1 MTDTGTLTPLR
12 ETPPA
17 PSGFGL
23 RSWLRWF
30 WRQLTSMRVALILL
44 FLLALAS
51 IPGSLFPQR
60 GIDPLG
66 VDQYLADHPTVG
78 PWLDRLSIFDVY
90 AAPWFAAIYLLLCIS
105 LAGCIIPRTLEL
117 AATLRRPPP
126 PPPSRLE
133 RMPGYAAGT
142 TDEAA
147 AAVVARAGASFRA
160 NRWRVRSGDSWV
172 AAEKGYLRELGNL
185 LFHLAL
191 LALLAAVAIGSLW
204 GWRASVIVAEGRAF
218 SNSLT
223 QYDSFTAGR
232 LVERND
238 LAPFTVE
245 LVDFQA
251 EFQRGGEQNGA
262 PRDYSAT
269 VNYRS
274 APGEPMTEATVSVN
288 SPLSVSGAKVFLTG
302 HGYAPVVRVTDAAGT
317 VAFDGPVVF
326 LPQDGNLTSTGVIKV
341 PDAQPQLGFQ
351 GIFLPT
357 ATVDPERGP
366 ISVFPVADDPALFL
380 SAWKGDLG
388 LDTGA
393 PQSVFRLDVANLEQI
408 GLQSLRPGE
417 SWTLPDG
424 SGTIEF
430 VEVSEFA
437 NFSIARDPG
446 KEWALGA
453 AIAAM
458 VGLMLSLFVPRRR
471 MWVRADALDGAGAR
485 VTVAGLARTENADVD
500 AEAAQVLTDLL
511 MPDGKGAAVVSA
523 GDDSIGGRG

>member
-1 MTDTGTLTPLR
+1 MSEVETLTPER
-12 ETPPA
+12 SASPA
-17 PSGFGL
+17 PAGFGL
-23 RSWLRWF
+23 RAWLRWF

-44 FLLALAS
+44 FLLAVAS

-66 VDQYLADHPTVG
+66 VEQYLVDNPTLG
-78 PWLDRLSIFDVY
+78 PWLDRMSMFDVY

-126 PPPSRLE
+126 PPPSRLN
-133 RMPGYAAGT
+133 RMPGYAAGLS
-142 TDEAA
+142 EQSAA
-147 AAVVARAGASFRA
+147 EVVARAEKSFQGS
-160 NRWRVRSGDSWV
+160 RWRVRTGDSWV
-172 AAEKGYLRELGNL
+172 AAEKGYLREVGNL

-223 QYDSFTAGR
+223 QYDSFSAGR

-238 LAPFTVE
+238 LSPFTVE

-262 PRDYSAT
+262 PRDYRAT
-269 VNYRS
+269 VTYRT
-274 APGEPMTEATVSVN
+274 APGEPMQEATIAVN
-288 SPLSVSGAKVFLTG
+288 SPLTVSGAKVFLTG
-302 HGYAPVVRVTDAAGT
+302 HGYAPVVRVTDASGL
-317 VAFDGPVVF
+317 VAFEGPVVF

-366 ISVFPVADDPALFL
+366 ISVFPIADDPALFL

-393 PQSVFRLDVANLEQI
+393 PQSVFRLDVADMEQI

-424 SGTIEF
+424 SGTVDFI
-430 VEVSEFA
+430 EVSEFA
-437 NFSIARDPG
+437 NFAIARDPG
-446 KEWALGA
+446 KEWALA
-453 AIAAM
+453 AAVAAM
-458 VGLMLSLFVPRRR
+458 AGLMLSLFIPRRR
-471 MWVRADALDGAGAR
+471 MWVRAEA
-485 VTVAGLARTENADVD
+485 VTGGGSQVAVAGLARTENADVD
-500 AEAAQVLTDLL
+500 AEAAEVLAGLL
-511 MPDGKGAAVVSA
+511 EPPAAGTAIGS
-523 GDDSIGGRG
+523 GTENSNGGRG

>member
-1 MTDTGTLTPLR
+1 MTDVETLTPER
-12 ETPPA
+12 SAPQA

-44 FLLALAS
+44 FLLAVAS

-66 VDQYLADHPTVG
+66 VDQYLVDNPTLG
-78 PWLDRLSIFDVY
+78 PWLDRMSMFDVY

-105 LAGCIIPRTLEL
+105 LAGCIIPRTLDL
-117 AATLRRPPP
+117 VATLRRPPP
-126 PPPSRLE
+126 PPPSRLN
-133 RMPGYAAGT
+133 RMPGYATGT
-142 TDEAA
+142 SPQPVAD
-147 AAVVARAGASFRA
+147 VVQRAERDFRA
-160 NRWRVRSGDSWV
+160 SRWRVRSGESWV
-172 AAEKGYLRELGNL
+172 AAEKGYLREVGNL

-204 GWRASVIVAEGRAF
+204 GWRASVIVTEGRAF
-218 SNSLT
+218 SNTLT

-262 PRDYSAT
+262 PRDYRAT

-274 APGEPMTEATVSVN
+274 APGEPMTEATISVN
-288 SPLSVSGAKVFLTG
+288 SPLTVSGAKVFLTG
-302 HGYAPVVRVTDAAGT
+302 HGYAPVVRVTDSAGQ

-341 PDAQPQLGFQ
+341 PDAQPQLGIQ

-366 ISVFPVADDPALFL
+366 ISVFPIADDPALFL

-393 PQSVFRLDVANLEQI
+393 PQSVFRLDVANMEQI
-408 GLQSLRPGE
+408 GLQSMRPGE
-417 SWTLPDG
+417 TWTLPDG
-424 SGTIEF
+424 SGTVEF
-430 VEVSEFA
+430 LEVSEFA
-437 NFSIARDPG
+437 NFAIARDPG
-446 KEWALGA
+446 KEWALA
-453 AIAAM
+453 ASIAAM
-458 VGLMLSLFVPRRR
+458 AGLMLSLFIPRRR
-471 MWVRADALDGAGAR
+471 MWVRADDLDGGGTHLA
-485 VTVAGLARTENADVD
+485 VAGLARTENADVD
-500 AEAAQVLTDLL
+500 AEAAQVLADLL
-511 MPDGKGAAVVSA
+511 VPAQGDAAVVSG
-523 GDDSIGGRG
+523 GDDSKGDRG

>member
-1 MTDTGTLTPLR
+1 MTEV
-12 ETPPA
+12 ETITTERAAPNAPA
-17 PSGFGL
+17 GFGF
-23 RSWLRWF
+23 RDWLRWF

-44 FLLALAS
+44 FLLAVAS

-66 VDQYLADHPTVG
+66 VEQYLVDHPTLG
-78 PWLDRLSIFDVY
+78 PWLDRLSMFDVY

-117 AATLRRPPP
+117 VATLRRPPP
-126 PPPSRLE
+126 PPPSRLN
-133 RMPGYAAGT
+133 RMPGYATGVSPEPASQI
-142 TDEAA
+142 
-147 AAVVARAGASFRA
+147 VARAQRNFQDG
-160 NRWRVRSGDSWV
+160 RWRVRGGDAWV
-172 AAEKGYLRELGNL
+172 AAEKGYLREVGNL

-204 GWRASVIVAEGRAF
+204 GWRASVIVTEGRAF
-218 SNSLT
+218 SNTLT

-262 PRDYSAT
+262 PRDYRAT
-269 VNYRS
+269 VAYRS
-274 APGEPMTEATVSVN
+274 APGEPMTEATIAVN
-288 SPLSVSGAKVFLTG
+288 SPLSISGAKVFLTG
-302 HGYAPVVRVTDAAGT
+302 HGYAPVVRVTDSSGQL
-317 VAFDGPVVF
+317 AFDGPVVF

-341 PDAQPQLGFQ
+341 PDATPQLGIQ

-366 ISVFPVADDPALFL
+366 ISVFPIADDPALFL

-388 LDTGA
+388 LDSGA
-393 PQSVFRLDVANLEQI
+393 PQSVFRLDVADMEQI
-408 GLQSLRPGE
+408 GLQSLRPGDA
-417 SWTLPDG
+417 WVLPDG
-424 SGTIEF
+424 SGTVEF
-430 VEVSEFA
+430 IEVSEFA
-437 NFSIARDPG
+437 NFAIARDPG

-453 AIAAM
+453 SIAAM
-458 VGLMLSLFVPRRR
+458 AGLMLSLFIPRRR
-471 MWVRADALDGAGAR
+471 MWVRAEAIAEGGTR
-485 VTVAGLARTENADVD
+485 VSVAGLARTENADVD
-500 AEAAQVLTDLL
+500 AEAAQVLEDLL
-511 MPDGKGAAVVSA
+511 ASTSSHPNVVS
-523 GDDSIGGRG
+523 GGEDSNGGSG

>member
-1 MTDTGTLTPLR
+1 MTEVETLTTERSAPQA
-12 ETPPA
+12 PA
-17 PSGFGL
+17 GFGL
-23 RSWLRWF
+23 RSWFRWF

-44 FLLALAS
+44 FLLAVAS

-66 VDQYLADHPTVG
+66 VEQYLVDHPTLG
-78 PWLDRLSIFDVY
+78 PWLDRLSMFDVY

-105 LAGCIIPRTLEL
+105 LAGCIIPRTMEL
-117 AATLRRPPP
+117 VATLRRPPP
-126 PPPSRLE
+126 PPPSRLN
-133 RMPGYAAGT
+133 RMPGYATGLSA
-142 TDEAA
+142 DSAA
-147 AAVVARAGASFRA
+147 EVVARAERSFAGA
-160 NRWRVRSGDSWV
+160 RWRVRSGPSWV
-172 AAEKGYLRELGNL
+172 AAEKGYLREVGNL

-191 LALLAAVAIGSLW
+191 LAMLAAVAIGSLW
-204 GWRASVIVAEGRAF
+204 GWRASVIVTEGRAF

-223 QYDSFTAGR
+223 QYDSFSAGR
-232 LVERND
+232 LVERDD

-245 LVDFQA
+245 LVDFEA

-262 PRDYSAT
+262 PRDYRAT

-274 APGEPMTEATVSVN
+274 APGEPMESATIAVN

-302 HGYAPVVRVTDAAGT
+302 HGYAPVVRVTDATGL

-326 LPQDGNLTSTGVIKV
+326 LPQDGNLTSTGVVKV

-366 ISVFPVADDPALFL
+366 ISVFPIADDPALFL

-388 LDTGA
+388 LDTGT
-393 PQSVFRLDVANLEQI
+393 PQSVFRLDVADMEQI

-417 SWTLPDG
+417 VWPLPDG

-430 VEVSEFA
+430 VAVSEFA
-437 NFSIARDPG
+437 NFAIARDPG

-453 AIAAM
+453 SIAAM
-458 VGLMLSLFVPRRR
+458 AGLMLSLFIPRRR
-471 MWVRADALDGAGAR
+471 MWVRAQADAGGGSQVA
-485 VTVAGLARTENADVD
+485 VAGLARTENADVD
-500 AEAAQVLTDLL
+500 AEAAQVLEDLL
-511 MPDGKGAAVVSA
+511 LPGQGEAAIVSGGEDSKGEP
-523 GDDSIGGRG
+523 G